1 MQSTRTAR
9 TISSIVTDSAL
20 VVGRRILPS
29 QFRQW
34 LRHSLGCWPPIGWV
48 RFGSLRR
55 VTPISA
61 VFGLDRGTAV
71 DRYYIE
77 NFLARHAFD
86 IHGRV
91 LEIADR
97 AYTTRFGGDR
107 VAQSDV
113 LHVQEGNPKAT
124 IVADLTCDNHIAPD
138 SFDCIILTQTLQFI
152 YDVRAAVSTL
162 HRILRPGGVL
172 LATIPGISQIS
183 RYDMKRW
190 GEYWRFT
197 TLSAQRLFAE
207 AFGPMNVSVEAH
219 GNVLVASAF
228 LYGLTVE
235 DLHREQLDARDH
247 DYEVLITVRAA
258 KTEEKL

>member
-1 MQSTRTAR
+1 M
-9 TISSIVTDSAL
+9 ISVRSIAKQ
-20 VVGRRILPS
+20 ILPPQVCERLKAQQRKLS
-29 QFRQW
+29 
-34 LRHSLGCWPPIGWV
+34 CWPPIGWV

-86 IHGRV
+86 IHGHV

-107 VAQSDV
+107 VTHSDV
-113 LHVQEGNPKAT
+113 LHVQEGNAEAT
-124 IVADLTCDNHIAPD
+124 IVADLTSDDHIARNT
-138 SFDCIILTQTLQFI
+138 FDCIIVTQTLQFI
-152 YDVRAAVSTL
+152 YDVRAAILTL
-162 HRILRPGGVL
+162 HHILKPGGVL
-172 LATIPGISQIS
+172 LATFPGISQIS

-197 TLSAQRLFAE
+197 TLSAQRLFVE
-207 AFGPMNVSVEAH
+207 AFPAKNLTVEAY
-219 GNVLVASAF
+219 GNVLAASAL

-235 DLHREQLDARDH
+235 DLSRKELDAADP
-247 DYEVLITVRAA
+247 DYELVITVRAT